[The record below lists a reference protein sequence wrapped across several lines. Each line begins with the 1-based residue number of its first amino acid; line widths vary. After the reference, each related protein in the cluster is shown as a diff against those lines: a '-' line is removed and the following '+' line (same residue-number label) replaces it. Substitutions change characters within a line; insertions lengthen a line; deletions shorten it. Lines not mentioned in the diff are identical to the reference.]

1 MYQLSPSILA
11 ADFARLG
18 EQLQSLEAAGADSVH
33 IDVMDGCFVP
43 RISFGMPV
51 IESVRKVTSLPFDVH
66 LMVEDPIRF
75 IGDFRAC
82 GADMLTVHC
91 EACRHLHTAVLEIKK
106 HGMEA
111 GVALNPATPA
121 EMLRYILPE
130 LDYVLVMTV
139 NPGFGGQKFL
149 PSMMD
154 KIRDVRRLMRELGV
168 QADIQVDG
176 GITADNVREVMDAG
190 ANRIVAGT
198 SVFRGDI
205 AKNISVFREAFA
217 HADQ

>member
-18 EQLQSLEAAGADSVH
+18 EQLQSLETAGADSVH

-51 IESVRKVTSLPFDVH
+51 IESIRKVTALPFDVH

-106 HGMEA
+106 YGMKA

-168 QADIQVDG
+168 RADIQVDG

-205 AKNISVFREAFA
+205 AKNIGVFKEAFA

>member
-51 IESVRKVTSLPFDVH
+51 MESVRKVTSLPFDVH

-205 AKNISVFREAFA
+205 AKNISVFKEAFA

>member
-51 IESVRKVTSLPFDVH
+51 MESVRKVTSLPFDVH

-106 HGMEA
+106 HG
-111 GVALNPATPA
+111 
-121 EMLRYILPE
+121 
-130 LDYVLVMTV
+130 
-139 NPGFGGQKFL
+139 
-149 PSMMD
+149 
-154 KIRDVRRLMRELGV
+154 
-168 QADIQVDG
+168 
-176 GITADNVREVMDAG
+176 
-190 ANRIVAGT
+190 
-198 SVFRGDI
+198 I
-205 AKNISVFREAFA
+205 A
-217 HADQ
+217 

>member
-51 IESVRKVTSLPFDVH
+51 MESVRKVTSLPFDVH

-176 GITADNVREVMDAG
+176 GITADKVREVMDAG

>member
-43 RISFGMPV
+43 RLSFGMPV
-51 IESVRKVTSLPFDVH
+51 MESVRKVTSLPFDVH

-91 EACRHLHTAVLEIKK
+91 EACRHLYTAVLEIKK

>member
-51 IESVRKVTSLPFDVH
+51 MESVRKVTSLPFDVH